1 MLDDLNALSLTQ
13 LHARYAQLPAVEPQ
27 ARLGSWRA
35 AFVGP
40 WWLRLS
46 AGPSVALS
54 GLPGWYGKRFSTPE
68 AAVNLLRCGAGLREA
83 LPMACS
89 EQPSWLD
96 GKPCAALSYGAATR
110 LPWRWVRDE
119 LRQLDEQH
127 CLCLTFVDLPL
138 LRRIGFPFV
147 LVREQ

>member
-1 MLDDLNALSLTQ
+1 MHNDLNSLSLAQ
-13 LHARYAQLPAVEPQ
+13 LHARYRQLPTVAPT
-27 ARLGSWRA
+27 ARVGRWRA

-40 WWLRLS
+40 GWLRLS

-68 AAVNLLRCGAGLREA
+68 AAVNLMGSGAGLREA
-83 LPMACS
+83 LPMQCS
-89 EQPSWLD
+89 EQASWLD
-96 GKPCAALSYGAATR
+96 GQPCAALSYGSATR
-110 LPWRWVRDE
+110 LPWCWVRDE
-119 LRQLDEQH
+119 LRQLDEQR

>member
-13 LHARYAQLPAVEPQ
+13 LHARYAQLPAVAPQ
-27 ARLGSWRA
+27 VRLGSWRA
-35 AFVGP
+35 TFVGP

-54 GLPGWYGKRFSTPE
+54 GLPGWYAKRLSTPE
-68 AAVNLLRCGAGLREA
+68 AAVNLLRSSAGLREA

-89 EQPSWLD
+89 EQASWLD

-147 LVREQ
+147 LVRGQ